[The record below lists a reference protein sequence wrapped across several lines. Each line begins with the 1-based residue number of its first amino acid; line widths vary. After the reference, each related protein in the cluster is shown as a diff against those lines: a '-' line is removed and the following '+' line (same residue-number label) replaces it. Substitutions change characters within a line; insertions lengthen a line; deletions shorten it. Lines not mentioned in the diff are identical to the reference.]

1 MRFGCHRKCE
11 GEIQLPFISPES
23 LSMQSTVEGDAL
35 SPDYMYQGNLVAL
48 VADVPE
54 LPFSSVLHVECAQ
67 MYQMFQQH
75 LGENFTESPGVAK
88 YRLLDMYCK
97 CTEPDMKEAIL
108 REFCA
113 LMVTCG

>member
-1 MRFGCHRKCE
+1 
-11 GEIQLPFISPES
+11 
-23 LSMQSTVEGDAL
+23 
-35 SPDYMYQGNLVAL
+35 
-48 VADVPE
+48 
-54 LPFSSVLHVECAQ
+54 

-108 REFCA
+108 REFCVPNNFWENRSQCYA
-113 LMVTCG
+113 DFSDHSSWHPLAIYLAD